1 MYNYLSLLPIFC
13 CIGIYTL
20 FLTHTHTHTHTHTA
34 QCWVMSL
41 IPRSLWTRIAMY
53 WNTVARRHSL
63 REAQLTRGGQLFSRK
78 VQNYPQSRHRFS
90 SGSRATSDLSLRRT
104 PSPRRRVSTVEPNQP
119 ARSALPKLEE
129 TTFAPIRT
137 NTGSSFGS
145 IPSPIPEDHMT
156 STPLHTPDTPL
167 SSRAHVGGFRFSS
180 SDILPLRSA
189 SAGSTTPPRSPGL
202 RRQKH
207 SRVLVVPSV
216 ATVTFVPQPPQD
228 NVRPLEN

>member
-1 MYNYLSLLPIFC
+1 
-13 CIGIYTL
+13 
-20 FLTHTHTHTHTHTA
+20 
-34 QCWVMSL
+34 
-41 IPRSLWTRIAMY
+41 MY
-53 WNTVARRHSL
+53 WNTIARKHSL
-63 REAQLTRGGQLFSRK
+63 REAQLTRGGQLFSRR
-78 VQNYPQSRHRFS
+78 VQNYPLSRHRFS
-90 SGSRATSDLSLRRT
+90 SSSKATSDLSLRRT

-119 ARSALPKLEE
+119 ARSALPKLEDN
-129 TTFAPIRT
+129 TFAPIRT

-145 IPSPIPEDHMT
+145 IASPIPEDHMT

-167 SSRAHVGGFRFSS
+167 SSRAQVGGFRFSS
-180 SDILPLRSA
+180 SDTVPLRSV

-216 ATVTFVPQPPQD
+216 ATVTFVPQPPQN